1 MEPTI
6 LIANWSMTLL
16 ISAAILLCIQLAYYI
31 FIYAKPFQ
39 LVKQSNLSKLEYN
52 DTLPPVSVIIYAL
65 NDSEN
70 LRKHL
75 PKILEQE
82 YPNFEVIVINDG
94 STDETEEVLKLYS
107 ANYSNLYHT
116 YIPEESR
123 YLSRRKLAMT
133 VGIKAAK
140 HDYLLFTD
148 SASTPVSA
156 LWIERMMRNFTPETD
171 FVLGFSGY
179 HKAKGW
185 LASLSSF
192 DNLLTM
198 VRYLSRAIS
207 KKPYAGI
214 GRNLAYRKCVFFNN
228 KGFSKHLDL
237 HFGEDNL
244 FVNDNATRANTR
256 VEVSPESIIQTE
268 NPHSLSIWK
277 EIKLRLA
284 GTTCHYKGISPI
296 LFGFET
302 FTRFIFF
309 INIILLIIVSDL
321 NWVVIVEAIC
331 LLLIRWTVRCI
342 QISKLQSLFL
352 QKKTTALILL
362 LDCINP
368 ICNLYF
374 KLNRKV
380 SYKNDYTW
388 RLPK

>member
-1 MEPTI
+1 MEPT
-6 LIANWSMTLL
+6 LFTANWSMTLL
-16 ISAAILLCIQLAYYI
+16 ISAAVLLCIQLAYYI

-39 LVKQSNLSKLEYN
+39 LIKQSNLGKLEYN

-107 ANYSNLYHT
+107 ANYTNLYHT

-148 SASTPVSA
+148 SASAPVSS
-156 LWIERMMRNFTPETD
+156 LWIERMMRNFTPNTD

-179 HKAKGW
+179 HPAKGL
-185 LASLSSF
+185 LASLVSF

-198 VRYLSRAIS
+198 VHYLSRAIS
-207 KKPYAGI
+207 GKPYAGI
-214 GRNLAYRKCVFFNN
+214 GRNLAYRKSVFFQN

-244 FVNDNATRANTR
+244 FVNDNATGKNTR
-256 VEVSPESIIQTE
+256 VEIATESIIQTDTPE
-268 NPHSLSIWK
+268 TSGIWK

-284 GTTCHYKGISPI
+284 GTACHYKGGNSI

-309 INIILLIIVSDL
+309 INVILLIIVSNL
-321 NWVVIVEAIC
+321 NWIVIVEAIC
-331 LLLIRWTVRCI
+331 LLLIRWIVRCV
-342 QISKLQSLFL
+342 QITKLESLFL
-352 QKKTTALILL
+352 QRKTTVLTLL

>member
-6 LIANWSMTLL
+6 FTANWSMILL
-16 ISAAILLCIQLAYYI
+16 ISATVLLCIQLAYYI

-39 LVKQSNLSKLEYN
+39 LIKQSNLSKLEYN
-52 DTLPPVSVIIYAL
+52 DALPPVSVIIYAL

-70 LRKHL
+70 LRENL

-107 ANYSNLYHT
+107 VNFSNLYHT

-148 SASTPVSA
+148 SASAPVSP

-179 HKAKGW
+179 HKAKGF
-185 LASLSSF
+185 LASLASF

-198 VRYLSRAIS
+198 VHYLARAIA
-207 KKPYAGI
+207 KRPYAGL
-214 GRNLAYRKCVFFNN
+214 GRNLAYRKSVFFNN

-244 FVNDNATRANTR
+244 FVNDNATKTNTR
-256 VEVSPESIIQTE
+256 VEVSPESIIQSETPY
-268 NPHSLSIWK
+268 NTSIWK

-284 GTTCHYKGISPI
+284 GTACHYKGMSPT
-296 LFGFET
+296 LFGLET
-302 FTRFIFF
+302 FTRFLFF
-309 INIILLIIVSDL
+309 VNIILLIIVSNL
-321 NWVVIVEAIC
+321 NWIVIVEAIC

-352 QKKTTALILL
+352 QKKTTALTLL

-380 SYKNDYTW
+380 SFKNDYTW